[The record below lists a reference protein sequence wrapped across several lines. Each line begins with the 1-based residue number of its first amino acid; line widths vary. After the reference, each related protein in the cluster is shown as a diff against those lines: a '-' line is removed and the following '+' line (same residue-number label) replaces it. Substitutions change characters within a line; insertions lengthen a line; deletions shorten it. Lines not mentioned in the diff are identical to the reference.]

1 MGKTNL
7 IQQLPGMPAPYELR
21 REQASDGDT
30 LISYGPRVLFRFDP
44 ADRGM
49 RNLSMVSL
57 TEAGVTGKKVAELF
71 GVRAEHVSRLRSKVA
86 REGSMALV
94 PPIGP
99 PRRLSRSDEDKAIRM
114 AGDGRTGAEIAA
126 KFGVSGSTISRLLAH
141 QRSET
146 VPLDFESDTSD
157 ITSSSQQKCPSLSD
171 QAEVEDNDTVQVEP
185 ELVSF
190 GEYTPAAIL
199 GQDANLDDPNR
210 VPRIEAGEIPSR
222 YAGAML
228 LHHFF
233 SRLGVE
239 EVLSSLPRPVARR
252 YDAPAVILAA
262 TFGFALGSSSMEGT
276 KHLHRADAGALI
288 GLASFPELRT
298 LRPRLADIAEASDLF
313 SLQRSFA
320 KAMLDADE
328 VPPELYFCDDHFV
341 AYSGARSV
349 AKGYNTRKGRP
360 ERGRDDTFVVDEH
373 WRAVCF
379 SSSEPKGLSTNL
391 PPVIDQLIE
400 ISAGHPIMVGF
411 DRGGSY
417 PKVFSALR
425 EREVDW
431 ITYRRAPLV
440 TPAVTPEIYLVE
452 VDGKHLSY
460 HLADETVEVN
470 CYGQARQLSLYQ
482 NDKVVFQILT
492 SDARSDG
499 VDLLRALRAR
509 WRIENTFK
517 YAEEHNGI
525 HWLCSYEMEEL
536 PDNTLVDNPV
546 RLKARSEYKT
556 AEAAL
561 ARAKELL
568 GAEVSSPTHSTADD
582 HETVIAELKAFV
594 ATATDDLE
602 KAKQAL
608 AGIPARL
615 PRNEIHPGLTRE
627 KPRLERRALQM
638 VCRLLAYNAELDL
651 ARRINAYLDDDD
663 EYRGIT
669 RNLLHL
675 GGTITFT
682 PKVITVNLNQPDS
695 PRLTRALG
703 LLIEEINHKYPCLSG
718 DGRPIVYVLKARIN

>member
-1 MGKTNL
+1 M
-7 IQQLPGMPAPYELR
+7 
-21 REQASDGDT
+21 S
-30 LISYGPRVLFRFDP
+30 V
-44 ADRGM
+44 
-49 RNLSMVSL
+49 VSL
-57 TEAGVTGKKVAELF
+57 TDAGVSGIEVARVF
-71 GVRAEHVSRLRSKVA
+71 GLSAEYVSRLRSRAKLS
-86 REGSMALV
+86 GSVGLV
-94 PPIGP
+94 R
-99 PRRLSRSDEDKAIRM
+99 PRGRNRKLSGSEVDRVCKLA
-114 AGDGRTGAEIAA
+114 RTGSSQAEIAYLLN
-126 KFGVSGSTISRLLAH
+126 VSQPTISRVLAAIPALPERLHLPLGDEATEKQSQASEDEELNPIPDPVTLIDEDQVLLPE
-141 QRSET
+141 Q
-146 VPLDFESDTSD
+146 DTEISKPVN
-157 ITSSSQQKCPSLSD
+157 IARIENA
-171 QAEVEDNDTVQVEP
+171 AEV
-185 ELVSF
+185 S
-190 GEYTPAAIL
+190 
-199 GQDANLDDPNR
+199 
-210 VPRIEAGEIPSR
+210 SC

-228 LHHFF
+228 LYHFF

-239 EVLSSLPRPVARR
+239 EVLSSLPRVAARR
-252 YDAPAVILAA
+252 YDAPSMILAA

-276 KHLHRADAGALI
+276 KHLHRIDAGALI

-298 LRPRLADIAEASDLF
+298 LRPRLADIAEASDPF

-320 KAMLDADE
+320 KAMLAADE
-328 VPPELYFCDDHFV
+328 QPPELYFCDDHFV
-341 AYSGARSV
+341 TYTGARTL

-373 WRAVCF
+373 WRAICF
-379 SSSEPKGLSTNL
+379 SSSEPKGLSVNL

-440 TPAVTPEIYLVE
+440 PPTVTPEIYLVE
-452 VDGKHLSY
+452 VDAKYLSY
-460 HLADETVEVN
+460 NIADEIVEVN
-470 CYGQARQLSLYQ
+470 GYGQARQLSLHQ
-482 NDKVVFQILT
+482 GDRVVFQILT
-492 SDARSDG
+492 SDNESNG

-517 YAEEHNGI
+517 YAEEHHGI

-536 PDNTLVDNPV
+536 PDDTVINNPV

-568 GAEVSSPTHSTADD
+568 GAEVASPSIGSSPIDD

-602 KAKQAL
+602 KAKLAL
-608 AGIPARL
+608 VGIPARL

-651 ARRINAYLDDDD
+651 ARRINVYLGDDD

-682 PKVITVNLNQPDS
+682 PKVVTVNLNQPDP
-695 PRLTRALG
+695 PRLARALG
-703 LLIEEINHKYPCLSG
+703 LLIEEINHKSPRLPG
-718 DGRPIVYVLKARIN
+718 DGRPIVYALKAKTN

>member
-1 MGKTNL
+1 MARSAL
-7 IQQLPGMPAPYELR
+7 ESRPAGLFGTPEPY
-21 REQASDGDT
+21 T
-30 LISYGPRVLFRFDP
+30 LWRSESEGWVSVGRGPRLLCRFQVDDI
-44 ADRGM
+44 AM
-49 RNLSMVSL
+49 RNLSLVAL
-57 TEAGVTGKKVAELF
+57 TDAGVKGKDLAALF
-71 GVRAEHVSRLRSKVA
+71 SITPEHLSRLRTRVTEQGSAGLIRTVGRPRSLSA
-86 REGSMALV
+86 DQLEAAYRLFDEGNTFIDIADK
-94 PPIGP
+94 
-99 PRRLSRSDEDKAIRM
+99 LSASRYA
-114 AGDGRTGAEIAA
+114 
-126 KFGVSGSTISRLLAH
+126 ISRALKRRSQPESIQLLLEE
-141 QRSET
+141 ET
-146 VPLDFESDTSD
+146 GIALEQSSFGDKEGYFGEHVPLPEQDTEISEPVS
-157 ITSSSQQKCPSLSD
+157 IARIEN
-171 QAEVEDNDTVQVEP
+171 AEV
-185 ELVSF
+185 S
-190 GEYTPAAIL
+190 
-199 GQDANLDDPNR
+199 
-210 VPRIEAGEIPSR
+210 SC

-228 LHHFF
+228 LYHFLDRI
-233 SRLGVE
+233 SVE
-239 EVLSSLPRPVARR
+239 EILSSLPRVAARR
-252 YDAPAVILAA
+252 YDALHMMLAA

-276 KHLHRADAGALI
+276 KHLKRIDAGALI

-298 LRPRLADIAEASDLF
+298 LRPRLADIAEASDPF

-341 AYSGARSV
+341 TYTGARTL

-360 ERGRDDTFVVDEH
+360 EKGRDDTFVVDST
-373 WRAVCF
+373 WRAICF
-379 SSSEPKGLSTNL
+379 SSSEPKGLSMNL

-400 ISAGHPIMVGF
+400 ICGKRPIMVGF

-440 TPAVTPEIYLVE
+440 LPTVTPEIYLVE
-452 VDGKHLSY
+452 VDAKHLSY
-460 HLADETVEVN
+460 NLADEIVEVKG
-470 CYGQARQLSLYQ
+470 YGQARQLSLYQ
-482 NDKVVFQILT
+482 GDRVVFQILT
-492 SDARSDG
+492 SDNESNS

-517 YAEEHNGI
+517 YAEEHHGI

-546 RLKARSEYKT
+546 RLKARSEYKA

-568 GAEVSSPTHSTADD
+568 GAEVVSSSVGSSTVDD

-602 KAKQAL
+602 RAKLAL
-608 AGIPARL
+608 VGIPARL

-651 ARRINAYLDDDD
+651 ARRINAYLGDDD

-682 PKVITVNLNQPDS
+682 AKAITVNLCQPDP
-695 PRLTRALG
+695 PRLARALG
-703 LLIEEINHKYPCLSG
+703 LLIEEINHKSPHLPG
-718 DGRPIVYVLKARIN
+718 DGRPIVYVLKAKTN

>member
-1 MGKTNL
+1 M
-7 IQQLPGMPAPYELR
+7 
-21 REQASDGDT
+21 
-30 LISYGPRVLFRFDP
+30 
-44 ADRGM
+44 
-49 RNLSMVSL
+49 
-57 TEAGVTGKKVAELF
+57 
-71 GVRAEHVSRLRSKVA
+71 
-86 REGSMALV
+86 
-94 PPIGP
+94 
-99 PRRLSRSDEDKAIRM
+99 
-114 AGDGRTGAEIAA
+114 
-126 KFGVSGSTISRLLAH
+126 
-141 QRSET
+141 
-146 VPLDFESDTSD
+146 
-157 ITSSSQQKCPSLSD
+157 
-171 QAEVEDNDTVQVEP
+171 QVEP
-185 ELVSF
+185 ELVPF

-199 GQDANLDDPNR
+199 GQDAILDDR
-210 VPRIEAGEIPSR
+210 IPRIEAGELPSR

-276 KHLHRADAGALI
+276 KHLHRVDAGALI

-298 LRPRLADIAEASDLF
+298 LRPRLADIAEASDPF

-320 KAMLDADE
+320 KAMLNTDE

-341 AYSGARSV
+341 TYTGARTL

-360 ERGRDDTFVVDEH
+360 ERGRDDTFVIDEN

-379 SSSEPKGLSTNL
+379 SSSEPKGLSVNL

-400 ISAGHPIMVGF
+400 ICGNRPIMVGF

-425 EREVDW
+425 ERGVDW
-431 ITYRRAPLV
+431 VTYRRAPLV
-440 TPAVTPEIYLVE
+440 PPAVAPEIYLSE
-452 VDGKHLSY
+452 VDTKHLSY
-460 HLADETVEVN
+460 NLADEIVEVKG
-470 CYGQARQLSLYQ
+470 YGQARQLSLYQ
-482 NDKVVFQILT
+482 GDKVVFQILT
-492 SDARSDG
+492 SDTRSNS
-499 VDLLRALRAR
+499 VNLLRALRAR

-517 YAEEHNGI
+517 YVEEHHGI

-536 PDNTLVDNPV
+536 PDSTVVDNPV
-546 RLKARSEYKT
+546 RIKARSQYKA

-568 GAEVSSPTHSTADD
+568 GAEVASPSVSSSTAND
-582 HETVIAELKAFV
+582 HETVTRELKAFV

-602 KAKQAL
+602 RAKSAL
-608 AGIPARL
+608 MGIPARL
-615 PRNEIHPGLTRE
+615 SRNEIHPGLTRE

-651 ARRINAYLDDDD
+651 ARRMNAYLGDDD

-669 RNLLHL
+669 RNLMHL

-682 PKVITVNLNQPDS
+682 PKVITVSLCQPDS
-695 PRLTRALG
+695 PRLSRALG
-703 LLIEEINHKYPCLSG
+703 LLIEEINHQSPHLPG
-718 DGRPIVYVLKARIN
+718 DGRPIVYVLKTKIN